1 MSQIT
6 IDVPDASLEALH
18 LTPQAFAAE
27 VKMAAAARLY
37 AQQQMS
43 MHQAAQFA
51 GLDEF
56 TFRQRL
62 GEYGV
67 CIFDLT
73 REELEAELV

>member
-6 IDVPDASLEALH
+6 IEVPDASLDALH

-27 VKMAAAARLY
+27 MKLAAAARLY
-37 AQQQMS
+37 AHRQMS

-56 TFRQRL
+56 TLRQRL

-67 CIFDLT
+67 CVFDLT
-73 REELEAELV
+73 PEELKAELA